1 MKPKRQII
9 KTRPQQ
15 PYIIAR
21 IVVVILAIVIAVVTA
36 WHYYHQ
42 TVRAGHSASVQTA
55 PVLVLF
61 TPLQTRPHRPTGPDG
76 TVLAGVGELLKE
88 GYVPARIAPTAAAW
102 EHVCS

>member
-1 MKPKRQII
+1 MRPKRQII

-21 IVVVILAIVIAVVTA
+21 IIVVILAIVIAVVMA

-55 PVLVLF
+55 HALALF
-61 TPLQTRPHRPTGPDG
+61 TSLQTGPHRPTGPDG
-76 TVLAGVGELLKE
+76 TVVAGVGESLKE
-88 GYVPARIAPTAAAW
+88 GYVAARMAPTAAAW
-102 EHVCS
+102 EQVCS